1 VAVSPGPENPKPE
14 RDARDGFIDRV
25 RAAQKKMAAAIARA
39 GLRNDAYGEVI
50 AAQSDTLDI
59 LVETALLSTPSLSA
73 EDVRKLNRAAGQN
86 AAQEVVYAVRQ
97 LAVRTYWRTLALCAG
112 AGVLFGGAMF
122 WAGAHW
128 RPAPDITGMQ
138 CQDQPDRS
146 RVCWVVVT
154 QAPPPK
160 TTGKQ

>member
-1 VAVSPGPENPKPE
+1 V
-14 RDARDGFIDRV
+14 
-25 RAAQKKMAAAIARA
+25 
-39 GLRNDAYGEVI
+39 

-97 LAVRTYWRTLALCAG
+97 LAVRTYWRTLAQCAG

-128 RPAPDITGMQ
+128 RPAPDIAGMQ

-154 QAPPPK
+154 PAPPPK